1 MTTTTFTSMAAC
13 TSSVGALAPPHQ
25 SALLCSALLCSA
37 LLCSAL
43 LCSALLCSA
52 LLCSALLCSALL
64 YPSFDPPAS
73 SSRNPF
79 VSVSQRFPPP

>member
-64 YPSFDPPAS
+64 CSALLCS
-73 SSRNPF
+73 TR
-79 VSVSQRFPPP
+79 RLTPPPRARATLSCQ